1 MTKEKKE
8 TKKEDIKKEA
18 VDLKPEEKTEEKP
31 EETIEVLE
39 KRLNELKKQREKLQE
54 DRPDIIVDPPCE
66 PKIVYDVKTGVV
78 EAVYSGSCS
87 IKQVQDI
94 AGKIAIEG
102 LRFRPEKAEKPEE
115 TFFLKS
121 DREKNK
127 KKLSEM
133 TKEELKKDFSEKVLA
148 CETARK
154 LLKKE

>member
-1 MTKEKKE
+1 M
-8 TKKEDIKKEA
+8 
-18 VDLKPEEKTEEKP
+18 
-31 EETIEVLE
+31 
-39 KRLNELKKQREKLQE
+39 KKQRKKLQE

-102 LRFRPEKAEKPEE
+102 LRFRPEKEPEE

-121 DREKNK
+121 DREKSK
-127 KKLSEM
+127 KDILEM
-133 TKEELKKDFSEKVLA
+133 TKEERQKDFDEKLLA
-148 CETARK
+148 CETAKTEMKRLGIK
-154 LLKKE
+154 PTLKRVLEETSKTET